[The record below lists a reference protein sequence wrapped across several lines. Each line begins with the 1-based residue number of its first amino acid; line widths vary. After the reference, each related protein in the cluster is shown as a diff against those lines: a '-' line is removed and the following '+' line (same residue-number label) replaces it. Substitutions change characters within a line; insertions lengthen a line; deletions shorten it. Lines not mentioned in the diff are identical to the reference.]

1 MREKRRKNHQPWQAL
16 LPAVIV
22 GASLLVNAMPSLAE
36 KAEPAVQSKAPE
48 RLERQWET
56 QGLRVPESVLYY
68 EAEGEPYLL
77 VSEIDGEGNKADGK
91 GGIAKL
97 SLSGEI
103 LDQDWVTGLDAP
115 KGMAILRDTLYV
127 ADLDEV
133 VAIRLKTGQVQARIP
148 VEGAVFLND
157 VAIDDSGEVYVSD
170 TRTGKVHQIGR
181 GAGAEL
187 FLEGLEDPNG
197 LYADGDTLYI
207 GAGKTLLKV
216 AADGQQ
222 ETVATGFESGIDGVE
237 KIGADEFLV
246 TCWVGLVYHV
256 KNGEVTRLMDTR
268 DPRMNT
274 ADLGWNPVDGI
285 AYIPTFFTN
294 SVVAYRWR

>member
-1 MREKRRKNHQPWQAL
+1 MRTLNSRKHQLWQTL
-16 LPAVIV
+16 LI
-22 GASLLVNAMPSLAE
+22 GAGLVLSAASLAE
-36 KAEPAVQSKAPE
+36 ESSG
-48 RLERQWET
+48 LERQWET
-56 QGLRVPESVLYY
+56 DGLRVPESVLYHDDGE
-68 EAEGEPYLL
+68 EAYLL
-77 VSEIDGEGNKADGK
+77 VSEIDGEGNQADGK

-103 LDQDWVTGLDAP
+103 IDQNWVTGLDAP

-133 VAIRLKTGQVQARIP
+133 LAIRLKTGQVQARIP

-157 VAIDDSGEVYVSD
+157 VAIDDSGEVFVSD

-207 GAGKTLLKV
+207 GAGKTLIKV
-216 AADGQQ
+216 TGDGEQ

-256 KNGEVTRLMDTR
+256 KNGEVTLLMDTR

-274 ADLGWNPVDGI
+274 ADLGWNPEDGV

-294 SVVAYRWR
+294 SVIAYRWR

>member
-1 MREKRRKNHQPWQAL
+1 MREKPQKKHQPWQVL
-16 LPAVIV
+16 LSAAFV
-22 GASLLVNAMPSLAE
+22 GASLLLNTMPSLAE
-36 KAEPAVQSKAPE
+36 KAEPSAQSKTSE

-56 QGLRVPESVLYY
+56 EGLRVPESVLYY
-68 EAEGEPYLL
+68 EAEDEPYLL

-97 SLSGEI
+97 SRSGEI
-103 LDQDWVTGLDAP
+103 LDQNWVTGLDAP

-133 VAIRLKTGQVQARIP
+133 LAIRLKTGQVQARIP

-157 VAIDDSGEVYVSD
+157 VAIDDSGQVYVSD
-170 TRTGKVHQIGR
+170 TRTGKVHRVGR

-207 GAGKTLLKV
+207 GAGQTLLKV
-216 AADGQQ
+216 TPDG
-222 ETVATGFESGIDGVE
+222 ERKTVATGFESGIDGVE
-237 KIGADEFLV
+237 KIGTDEFLV

-256 KNGEVTRLMDTR
+256 KNGEVTRLMDAR

-274 ADLGWNPVDGI
+274 ADLGWNPDDGV
-285 AYIPTFFTN
+285 AYIPTFFIN
-294 SVVAYRWR
+294 SVTAYRWR